1 MLKKEERTV
10 KELYTA
16 EVICNKC
23 GRSLNPEKE
32 DYIHIEK
39 KWGYFSKS
47 DGEYQEVDFCQD
59 CWKEICSSLII
70 KP

>member
-32 DYIHIEK
+32 DYIPVSYTHLDV
-39 KWGYFSKS
+39 YKS
-47 DGEYQEVDFCQD
+47 QAFGFTGTPIHFVVRER
-59 CWKEICSSLII
+59 KENS
-70 KP
+70 